1 MSVFDFIEGIFG
13 EYMIFLRDVLSEDE
27 VFGLFVGDIII
38 EKLSIMEKVTVSV
51 LSLNED
57 DGIDF
62 GSAFYLLEGHF
73 EEPFGVNVCIECWL
87 DKAMST

>member
-1 MSVFDFIEGIFG
+1 
-13 EYMIFLRDVLSEDE
+13 
-27 VFGLFVGDIII
+27 
-38 EKLSIMEKVTVSV
+38 MEKVTVSV